1 MSTVQNAVARRN
13 QNQPTI
19 GELIQ
24 QLRPEIQRALPNGM
38 NADRMARLAL
48 TVLRKTPKLANCTA
62 ESFAGSL
69 LTAASLGLEPGNG
82 EAYLVPYGKECQ
94 LIIGY
99 QGFAKLFWQHPMA
112 AHLDAQAVYENDD
125 FDYAYGLDPFLRH
138 KPAKGDRGQ
147 VTEYYAVAKLKTGA
161 SAFVVLSAS
170 EVKQLRGGKVGTSG
184 DIKDPMHWMERKT
197 ALRQLVKLLP
207 RSTDMDRALATDER
221 TGAGLHRD
229 RVAEREILDGSTPP
243 AIENTPDA
251 GPTNTDTGEVLTG
264 ELVDGDYN
272 DAAWLE
278 GQA

>member
-48 TVLRKTPKLANCTA
+48 TVLRKTPKLAQCSA

-82 EAYLVPYGKECQ
+82 EAYLVPYKTECQ

-147 VTEYYAVAKLKTGA
+147 VVEYYAVAKLKTGA
-161 SAFVVLSAS
+161 SAFVVLSAA
-170 EVKQLRGGKVGTSG
+170 EVKALRGGKVGTSG

-229 RVAEREILDGSTPP
+229 RVAERELVDGKTPP
-243 AIENTPDA
+243 AIETTEA
-251 GPTNTDTGEVLTG
+251 GPTNIDTGEVYQA
-264 ELVDGDYN
+264 EIVDEQA
-272 DAAWLE
+272 DAAWLAGG